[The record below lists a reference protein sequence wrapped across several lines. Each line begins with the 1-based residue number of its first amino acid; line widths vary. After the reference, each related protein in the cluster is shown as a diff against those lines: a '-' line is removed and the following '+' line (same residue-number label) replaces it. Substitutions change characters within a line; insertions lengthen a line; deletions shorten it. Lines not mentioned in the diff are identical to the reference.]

1 LDPCRFCWQDLKQPE
16 LMYRA
21 LGCKM
26 AVGMPFKDLA
36 TSDSLFL
43 RDVPPADDKSARTA
57 LRRLAVRFRK
67 AKK

>member
-1 LDPCRFCWQDLKQPE
+1 
-16 LMYRA
+16 MYRA